1 MEFQRGAGHWSSGF
15 CNSPVIRISPF
26 VICFVVIWLSAGA
39 SALAQT
45 NSATPS
51 FSPAL
56 PAPNVGVSLLRVM
69 GALAL
74 VLGVFL
80 AGVWLFRNWQ
90 RLTVRRGRAPK
101 LNVLE
106 IRSLGGRQSIY
117 VVGYEQERFL
127 LASSPAGVN
136 FLTHLP
142 SAGNEGESADETKPG
157 IPFSQALAQVLKGK

>member
-1 MEFQRGAGHWSSGF
+1 MKNF
-15 CNSPVIRISPF
+15 PIRIVSLVSSFF
-26 VICFVVIWLSAGA
+26 VLNSAFA
-39 SALAQT
+39 ETT
-45 NSATPS
+45 NSVAASS

-56 PAPNVGVSLLRVM
+56 SSPDIGTSLLRVT

-74 VLGVFL
+74 VIGIFL
-80 AGVWLFRNWQ
+80 AGVWLLRNWQ
-90 RLTVRRGRAPK
+90 RLSIQRGRAPK

-142 SAGNEGESADETKPG
+142 AAGNEGESAAETKPQ

>member
-1 MEFQRGAGHWSSGF
+1 MKSSSIKAGVF
-15 CNSPVIRISPF
+15 LFAFLV
-26 VICFVVIWLSAGA
+26 AG
-39 SALAQT
+39 SVLAQT
-45 NSATPS
+45 NTVVVQTNSITAAATAPLTA
-51 FSPAL
+51 PQL
-56 PAPNVGVSLLRVM
+56 PDAGLSILRVF

-74 VLGVFL
+74 VIGIFLG
-80 AGVWLFRNWQ
+80 GVWLFRNWQ
-90 RLTVRRGRAPK
+90 RLAVRRGHAPK

-142 SAGNEGESADETKPG
+142 SAGNEGESTVETKPQVS
-157 IPFSQALAQVLKGK
+157 FAQALKQVLKGK

>member
-1 MEFQRGAGHWSSGF
+1 MKNLPIRTAGLVASF
-15 CNSPVIRISPF
+15 FI
-26 VICFVVIWLSAGA
+26 LDSAFA
-39 SALAQT
+39 ETA
-45 NSATPS
+45 NSAAAAS

-56 PAPNVGVSLLRVM
+56 PTPDIGVSLLRVM

-90 RLTVRRGRAPK
+90 RLAIQRGRAPK

-106 IRSLGGRQSIY
+106 IRSLGGRQAIY

-142 SAGNEGESADETKPG
+142 GAGNEGESAAETKLQM
-157 IPFSQALAQVLKGK
+157 PFSQALARVLKGK

>member
-1 MEFQRGAGHWSSGF
+1 MKNFPIRTACLISSF
-15 CNSPVIRISPF
+15 FIFNSAF
-26 VICFVVIWLSAGA
+26 
-39 SALAQT
+39 AQTT
-45 NSATPS
+45 NSAAASS
-51 FSPAL
+51 FNPAM
-56 PAPNVGVSLLRVM
+56 PAPDIGASLLRVM

-74 VLGVFL
+74 VLGIFL

-90 RLTVRRGRAPK
+90 RLAVQRGRAPK

-142 SAGNEGESADETKPG
+142 SASNEETNATEAKPQM
-157 IPFSQALAQVLKGK
+157 PFSQALAQVLKGK

>member
-1 MEFQRGAGHWSSGF
+1 MKNFQTKIACLVSSF
-15 CNSPVIRISPF
+15 LILNSAF
-26 VICFVVIWLSAGA
+26 AET
-39 SALAQT
+39 T
-45 NSATPS
+45 NSATTS
-51 FSPAL
+51 SITPAL
-56 PAPNVGVSLLRVM
+56 STPDIGISLLRVM

-90 RLTVRRGRAPK
+90 RLAVRRGRAPK

-142 SAGNEGESADETKPG
+142 GAGNEETSAPEAKPQM
-157 IPFSQALAQVLKGK
+157 PFSQALAQVLKGK

>member
-1 MEFQRGAGHWSSGF
+1 MFVFFVSS
-15 CNSPVIRISPF
+15 
-26 VICFVVIWLSAGA
+26 SAFA
-39 SALAQT
+39 ETT
-45 NSATPS
+45 NSAAAPVIN
-51 FSPAL
+51 PAL
-56 PAPNVGVSLLRVM
+56 STPDVGASLLRVM

-74 VLGVFL
+74 VLGLFL

-90 RLTVRRGRAPK
+90 RLTVQRGRAPK

-106 IRSLGGRQSIY
+106 VRSLGGRQAIY

-142 SAGNEGESADETKPG
+142 SAGNEDESAAEAKPNL
-157 IPFSQALAQVLKGK
+157 PFSQALARVLKGK

>member
-1 MEFQRGAGHWSSGF
+1 MK
-15 CNSPVIRISPF
+15 NSPIKIAGLISSF
-26 VICFVVIWLSAGA
+26 AVLNSAFA
-39 SALAQT
+39 ETT
-45 NSATPS
+45 NSTAASS
-51 FSPAL
+51 FTPAL
-56 PAPNVGVSLLRVM
+56 STPDIGVSLLRVT

-74 VLGVFL
+74 VLGIFL

-90 RLTVRRGRAPK
+90 RLNVQRGRAPK

-106 IRSLGGRQSIY
+106 IRSLGGRQTIY

-142 SAGNEGESADETKPG
+142 NAGNELESTTEAKPQM
-157 IPFSQALAQVLKGK
+157 PFSQALAQVLKGK

>member
-1 MEFQRGAGHWSSGF
+1 MKKEKCKMKNFQTKIACLVFSFFILH
-15 CNSPVIRISPF
+15 
-26 VICFVVIWLSAGA
+26 SAFGETA
-39 SALAQT
+39 
-45 NSATPS
+45 NSAAASPI
-51 FSPAL
+51 SPAL
-56 PAPNVGVSLLRVM
+56 PTPDIGVSLLRVM

-90 RLTVRRGRAPK
+90 RLAVQRGRAPK

-142 SAGNEGESADETKPG
+142 GAGNEETGASEAKPQM
-157 IPFSQALAQVLKGK
+157 PFAQALAQVLKGK